1 MNRIVSKQRNDR
13 IIKLYLDG
21 HRAYEIATM
30 MMADSDHVTRTI
42 RAYKK
47 KVKK

>member
-1 MNRIVSKQRNDR
+1 MNRLVSKQRNDR
-13 IIKLYLDG
+13 IIKLYIDG
-21 HRAYEIATM
+21 HRAYEIAN
-30 MMADSDHVTRTI
+30 MMAVDFSHVTRTI